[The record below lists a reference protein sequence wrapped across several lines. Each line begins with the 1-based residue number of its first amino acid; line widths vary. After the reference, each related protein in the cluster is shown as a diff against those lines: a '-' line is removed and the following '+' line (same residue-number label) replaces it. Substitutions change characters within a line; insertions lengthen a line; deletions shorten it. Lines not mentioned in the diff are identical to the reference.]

1 TCSGGVASGGR
12 WGAEFWAAAV
22 GVDGGTDGGNHF
34 YVAYRDN
41 PLENG
46 GVPGV
51 EAGYID
57 SVNVT
62 STTLEFHPKT
72 GVTGTLGGT
81 CFTSPIS
88 SPCTLTMSIN
98 LSALSITPGNGLYS
112 ITGLTTYFFGNATQ
126 APALVRLEGGNSE
139 QADATAALEYSGS
152 GTP

>member
-1 TCSGGVASGGR
+1 M
-12 WGAEFWAAAV
+12 
-22 GVDGGTDGGNHF
+22 
-34 YVAYRDN
+34 AYRDN

-51 EAGYID
+51 EAGYVDNTNIP
-57 SVNVT
+57 V
-62 STTLEFHPKT
+62 TTLEFHPKT

-81 CFTSPIS
+81 CFTAAGAPTTTT
-88 SPCTLTMSIN
+88 PCTVTMTIN

-112 ITGLTTYFFGNATQ
+112 ITGLSTYFFGNAMQ